1 MQKLWNSTWRPRNG
15 CNTRAQLFNGKNK
28 MAVQVN
34 FVLIPSEAE
43 MRQHQSPDSEFFV
56 VIKLPSQPFL
66 GCHLKIFHTV
76 HFS

>member
-1 MQKLWNSTWRPRNG
+1 MQKLWNSTWQPRNG
-15 CNTRAQLFNGKNK
+15 CNAHAQLFNGKNK

-43 MRQHQSPDSEFFV
+43 MRQHKSPELSL

-66 GCHLKIFHTV
+66 GCMPPWIFHTV
-76 HFS
+76 HIS